1 MAEIDPGAP
10 CATTAGDDAQADGGG
25 ALIAHASDGWGIAGF
40 GLYLAW
46 VYLIMT
52 CSVTGDARIPQITAT
67 LLVAA
72 FLIGE
77 AAAAAVVA
85 SGAARLTGRRV
96 IRVISGV
103 SCALLVLPG
112 LAALVP
118 VSETVL
124 FAAWFLSGFGSMVL
138 LSLWGFFLARLA
150 HSYAPFY
157 TALSA
162 LLGTALLVL
171 VRVCLKEDVF
181 PFAAISIG
189 VLSVGMFAIW
199 ARRLHAEEGFAVP
212 KNTRPPDLSSLLH
225 SAVAMVANNFLL
237 GFGFYAVAV
246 STGLVAG
253 GGFIVCGLVVAA
265 LYKVIDTRTRLI
277 YQVDV
282 IIKVIAPVAAVC
294 ILLLPFVAV
303 PVRYALLFLLIVV
316 AMIDEVVC
324 WSAVAEYMY
333 IHQVQPFANMTV
345 GRFGEIVGLLL
356 GFCGGGIIFGSSLD
370 GPVEP
375 SLFGSCVVIAFICIQ
390 AFFFRDNYTPF
401 VEHREMD
408 EELAVVADEA
418 PREEHESW
426 ETVCRRFA
434 EHYGLTPRQTEV
446 LLLLTKGYSMG
457 AIEQQLVVSIHTVK
471 AHVYGI
477 YQKADVHSRQEL
489 IEKIRA
495 EEDAAAPREGRLEEG
510 ATR

>member
-1 MAEIDPGAP
+1 MAEPRAVTEVDGGAAP
-10 CATTAGDDAQADGGG
+10 CAAPEAGG
-25 ALIAHASDGWGIAGF
+25 AREAGRPLIAHASDGWGIAGF
-40 GLYLAW
+40 GLCLAW
-46 VYLIMT
+46 VYLMMT
-52 CSVTGDARIPQITAT
+52 CSVADGTRIPQFTAT
-67 LLVAA
+67 LLVVV
-72 FLIGE
+72 FLVGE
-77 AAAAAVVA
+77 AAAAALVA
-85 SGAARLTGRRV
+85 SSASRLASHRA
-96 IRVISGV
+96 IRTLSWVA
-103 SCALLVLPG
+103 ALLLTLPG

-118 VSETVL
+118 LSETLL
-124 FAAWFLSGFGSMVL
+124 FAAWFLSGFGSMLL

-162 LLGTALLVL
+162 LLGAALLVL

-181 PFAAISIG
+181 PFANIVIG
-189 VLSVGMFAIW
+189 ILSVV
-199 ARRLHAEEGFAVP
+199 LFAVWSRHLRAEGNFAFP
-212 KNTRPPDLSSLLH
+212 EKTRPPDLFALLH

-246 STGLVAG
+246 STGLVG
-253 GGFIVCGLVVAA
+253 GGGLIVCGLVVAA

-282 IIKVIAPVAAVC
+282 IVKVIAPVAAIC
-294 ILLLPFVAV
+294 ILLLPFVSV
-303 PVRYALLFLLIVV
+303 PVRYGLLFCLIVI
-316 AMIDEVVC
+316 AMIDEIVC

-333 IHQVQPFANMTV
+333 IHQVQPFANMTF

-356 GFCGGGIIFGSSLD
+356 GFCSGGVIFGASLD

-375 SLFGSCVVIAFICIQ
+375 SLFASCVVIAFICIQ

-408 EELAVVADEA
+408 EELSVPSVDDAA
-418 PREEHESW
+418 PREERGSW
-426 ETVCRRFA
+426 EASCRGFA

-489 IEKIRA
+489 IEKIKA
-495 EEDAAAPREGRLEEG
+495 EEDAPAPL
-510 ATR
+510 AS